1 MGDGRVSAGD
11 LPAVM
16 QSGVEKAIGI
26 QHSAVAGYVQRLRR
40 ARPDATP
47 ADVIATLEKQYLAA
61 VTGAGA
67 VVGGAAAV
75 PGAGTGIAVALSA
88 GETAVFLET
97 TALFTLALAEVHAVR
112 ADDVER
118 RRTLVLTVVLGDGGT
133 MLVEKAS
140 GRTGEHWGK
149 LLTDLIPMSSIS
161 AINKALCHWF
171 VTQYPR
177 NRGVV
182 VVGKI
187 LPFGIGAG
195 IGAVGNHAFGRM
207 VVNASRRAF
216 GPPPAGFSGA
226 ALTIVDTPWVAVEP
240 VVPSPRAEQ
249 APSEESP
256 PSHAQPPS
264 DEKPAPEQ
272 VDPPATGK
280 YRPLF
285 EYLAAQGIDRVELRF
300 SDIDAL
306 VPGGLPKSAS
316 TVKTWWGNSP
326 GSRQAKAWLA
336 ADFEVTQ
343 VDLDSKTVRFER
355 RGRS

>member
-1 MGDGRVSAGD
+1 MSDGRVSSGD

-133 MLVEKAS
+133 MLVEKAT

-149 LLTDLIPMSSIS
+149 LLT
-161 AINKALCHWF
+161 
-171 VTQYPR
+171 
-177 NRGVV
+177 
-182 VVGKI
+182 
-187 LPFGIGAG
+187 
-195 IGAVGNHAFGRM
+195 
-207 VVNASRRAF
+207 
-216 GPPPAGFSGA
+216 
-226 ALTIVDTPWVAVEP
+226 
-240 VVPSPRAEQ
+240 
-249 APSEESP
+249 
-256 PSHAQPPS
+256 
-264 DEKPAPEQ
+264 
-272 VDPPATGK
+272 
-280 YRPLF
+280 
-285 EYLAAQGIDRVELRF
+285 
-300 SDIDAL
+300 
-306 VPGGLPKSAS
+306 
-316 TVKTWWGNSP
+316 
-326 GSRQAKAWLA
+326 
-336 ADFEVTQ
+336 
-343 VDLDSKTVRFER
+343 
-355 RGRS
+355 